1 VYSHLKKY
9 LETEAH
15 PVKGIV
21 VEKEKEYA
29 IVLNSKGQF
38 LMIKNPQDLKIG
50 YEIDIPSKRKIGIK
64 TILAIAAAF
73 MMVLGLSVILYSCH
87 RHFC

>member
-1 VYSHLKKY
+1 M
-9 LETEAH
+9 
-15 PVKGIV
+15 KGIV

-29 IVLNSKGQF
+29 IVLDSKGQF
-38 LMIKNPQDLKIG
+38 LVIKKSQDLNIG
-50 YEIDIPSKRKIGIK
+50 YEIDIPSKKKTGIK

-87 RHFC
+87 RHFW